1 MTERIQ
7 EIIDEIRLK
16 SKALHHQLVTER
28 ETNKSLHTEIQTLQ
42 EIEQDLKKN
51 EVAYLQE
58 ISDLKMTL
66 EVAKSKVVE
75 VSDPSLG
82 KKDEEIDELV
92 KEIEYCI
99 SQLKK

>member
-7 EIIDEIRLK
+7 HSIDEIRLK
-16 SKALHHQLVTER
+16 SRALHYQLTEER
-28 ETNKSLHTEIQTLQ
+28 ETNKSLLTELRTLK
-42 EIEQDLKKN
+42 ETEENLKKN

-58 ISDLKMTL
+58 ISDLKMAL
-66 EVAKSKVVE
+66 EETKSQVVE
-75 VSDPSLG
+75 VSVPSVG
-82 KKDEEIDELV
+82 KTGEEIDELV

>member
-7 EIIDEIRLK
+7 HSIESIRLK
-16 SKALHHQLVTER
+16 SKALYNLLIVER
-28 ETNKSLHTEIQTLQ
+28 ETNKSLLTEIQTLKG
-42 EIEQDLKKN
+42 IEQDLKKN

-58 ISDLKMTL
+58 ISDLKMAL
-66 EVAKSKVVE
+66 EVAKSQVVE
-75 VSDPSLG
+75 VSVPSVG
-82 KKDEEIDELV
+82 KTGEEIDELV

>member
-7 EIIDEIRLK
+7 HSIDEIRLK
-16 SKALHHQLVTER
+16 SKALHHQLTEER
-28 ETNKSLHTEIQTLQ
+28 ETNKSLLTEIQTLK
-42 EIEQDLKKN
+42 ETEENLKKK

-58 ISDLKMTL
+58 ISDLKMAL
-66 EVAKSKVVE
+66 EEAKSQVVE
-75 VSDPSLG
+75 VSVPSVG
-82 KKDEEIDELV
+82 KTGEEIDELV

>member
-7 EIIDEIRLK
+7 HSIDEIRLK
-16 SKALHHQLVTER
+16 SKALHHQLTEER
-28 ETNKSLHTEIQTLQ
+28 ETNKSLLTELRTLK
-42 EIEQDLKKN
+42 ETEESLKKN

-58 ISDLKMTL
+58 ISDLKMAL
-66 EVAKSKVVE
+66 EEAKSQVVE
-75 VSDPSLG
+75 VSVPSVG
-82 KKDEEIDELV
+82 KTEEEIDELV